1 VVGINNISLE
11 LIRNEIIGGNK
22 KFKTPYGERV
32 ITYADYTASGKT
44 LKFIEKY
51 LIEIQKYYANSHTE
65 DDITGELM
73 TKLVNKSEKIIKE
86 ELNASS
92 NCSVIATG
100 TGATGAIVAFSKI
113 IGLYMAPATKK
124 MMLEQASN
132 GELKNMMRD
141 LFSGKDKEKTPVVFI
156 GPYEHHSNILIW
168 RESLAEVVEIGL
180 NDNGFLDL
188 LDLEKKVSDPKHDG
202 RVKIGSFS
210 AASNITGVKTEVYE
224 VAKILHKYNSLAC
237 FDFAA
242 SAPYIEINMNKDK
255 ESYFD
260 AVYLSPHKFIGGPG
274 SSGIL
279 VINSKLYD
287 LNIPPTEVGGGTV
300 DYVSEFGHD
309 YLKDIEEREK
319 AGTPGILQIMKA
331 ALSMQL
337 KREIGLDVIEEIEEK
352 YINKFIKRFANNENI
367 EILGPLDSKR
377 KIAIISFMIKY
388 EDRYLHPRFITT
400 LLNDLFGIQSRAG
413 CSCAGPYG
421 HKLLGIDAER
431 SKQFRG
437 IIQKGVNSL
446 KPGWVRVNLHYSMS
460 EEVVDFLFD
469 AIEFVS
475 KYAYLFLQE
484 YSVDIKSGAWTNKEN
499 AEQVSIISDFD
510 IKYSFKYIDEDV
522 FSSEKYDL
530 DKEFKEYFVF
540 ANEKVKELDNEGKNN
555 FNVYKDENLE
565 KFNWFYFINA
575 TNNGVFI

>member
-1 VVGINNISLE
+1 MSLE
-11 LIRNEIIGGNK
+11 LIRNEIIGGSE
-22 KFKTPYGERV
+22 KFETPYGERV

-73 TKLVNKSEKIIKE
+73 TKLLHKSEKIIKK
-86 ELNASS
+86 ELNASR

-100 TGATGAIVAFSKI
+100 TGATGAIIAFSKI
-113 IGLYMAPATKK
+113 MGLYMAPATKK
-124 MMLEQASN
+124 MILGQTSN
-132 GELKNMMRD
+132 DEMKKLLGDVFLGKN
-141 LFSGKDKEKTPVVFI
+141 KEKTPVVFI
-156 GPYEHHSNILIW
+156 GPYEHHSNILVW

-180 NDNGFLDL
+180 DDKGFLDL
-188 LDLEKKVSDPKHDG
+188 LDLENKVSNSKYNG

-242 SAPYIEINMNKDK
+242 SGPYIEIDMNKDE

-260 AVYLSPHKFIGGPG
+260 AIYFSPHKFIGGPG

-300 DYVSEFGHD
+300 DYVSELGHD

-319 AGTPGILQIMKA
+319 AGTPGILQTMKA
-331 ALSMQL
+331 ALAMQL
-337 KREIGLDVIEEIEEK
+337 KREIGLDVIEDIEEK
-352 YINKFIKRFANNENI
+352 YINKFINRFADNENI
-367 EILGPLDSKR
+367 KILGPLDPKR

-431 SKQFRG
+431 SKQFRE

-460 EEVVDFLFD
+460 EEVMDFLLD

-484 YSVDIKSGAWTNKEN
+484 YNVDIKSGAWANKEN
-499 AEQVSIISDFD
+499 IQQISIISEFD
-510 IKYSFKYIDEDV
+510 IKDSYKYINEDV
-522 FSSEKYDL
+522 FRGEKYDL
-530 DKEFKEYFVF
+530 TKEFKEYFVF
-540 ANEKVKELDNEGKNN
+540 ANEKVKELDNDSKNN

-565 KFNWFYFINA
+565 KFNWFYFMDA
-575 TNNGVFI
+575 VNNRIFI

>member
-1 VVGINNISLE
+1 MVYINNMSLE
-11 LIRNEIIGGNK
+11 LIRNEIIGGSE
-22 KFKTPYGERV
+22 KFETPYGERV

-73 TKLVNKSEKIIKE
+73 TKLLHKSEKIIKK
-86 ELNASS
+86 ELNASR

-100 TGATGAIVAFSKI
+100 TGATGAIIAFSKI
-113 IGLYMAPATKK
+113 MGLYMAPATKK
-124 MMLEQASN
+124 MILGQTSN
-132 GELKNMMRD
+132 DEMKKLLGDVFLGKN
-141 LFSGKDKEKTPVVFI
+141 KEKTPVVFI
-156 GPYEHHSNILIW
+156 GPYEHHSNILVW

-180 NDNGFLDL
+180 DDKGFLDL
-188 LDLEKKVSDPKHDG
+188 LDLENKVSNSKYNG

-242 SAPYIEINMNKDK
+242 SGPYIEIDMNKDE

-260 AVYLSPHKFIGGPG
+260 AIYFSPHKFIGGPG

-300 DYVSEFGHD
+300 DYVSELGHD

-319 AGTPGILQIMKA
+319 AGTPGILQTMKA
-331 ALSMQL
+331 ALAMQL
-337 KREIGLDVIEEIEEK
+337 KREIGLDVIEDIEEK
-352 YINKFIKRFANNENI
+352 YINKFINRFADNENI
-367 EILGPLDSKR
+367 KILGPLDPKR

-431 SKQFRG
+431 SKQFRE

-460 EEVVDFLFD
+460 EEVMDFLLD

-484 YSVDIKSGAWTNKEN
+484 YNVDIKSGAWANKEN
-499 AEQVSIISDFD
+499 IQQISIISEFD
-510 IKYSFKYIDEDV
+510 IKDSYKYINEDV
-522 FSSEKYDL
+522 FRGEKYDL
-530 DKEFKEYFVF
+530 TKEFKEYFVF
-540 ANEKVKELDNEGKNN
+540 ANEKVKELDNDSKNN

-565 KFNWFYFINA
+565 KFNWFYFMDA
-575 TNNGVFI
+575 VNNRIFI